1 MIKNKDYRLVS
12 RNILKTGDFDA
23 SEVDSQSKSE
33 NCANNS
39 PEHVGSVAVRGT
51 SPTVREG
58 SVIVAG

>member
-39 PEHVGSVAVRGT
+39 PEHFLSAADRKGG
-51 SPTVREG
+51 P
-58 SVIVAG
+58 